1 MLRPSSV
8 LYRVLG
14 GVAAAG
20 VVLAGAA
27 VPASAAPS
35 GKPPAP
41 KSVKGV
47 GDYTTSIKL
56 TWKSG
61 KGSTKGFNVYRS
73 TSSKVSTK
81 SSNKVNGKLLTST
94 WIRDRGLLAN
104 KTYWFVVQSV
114 GKNNKTTNAKAI
126 AVKTREAAP
135 LPAVLTG
142 TPGDRSAKL
151 TWTPARRGGRVA
163 GWTIYRA
170 TTSSGDVF
178 KTGSVVTKTRLP
190 ASARSYTNAG
200 RVNGTTYRYVVVASN
215 SGGSVK
221 SNTVAVRPGFPKPGA
236 PALTLNRTSTHIDL
250 AWTPSGAAAT
260 SWKVFRSTSLPVS
273 TSGSPLA
280 TITTVSTTTLRD
292 TPVKATDGF
301 HYVVVAT
308 NAGGST
314 TSNTVSSLPAA
325 PHAPTLDADA
335 GDGEVDLDWSAAGTG
350 GPVAGWR
357 VYRGTTTP
365 VDSSASATPI
375 ASLSTGTTTYTDETA
390 VNGTTYYY
398 VVTAIN
404 GGGRASSAP
413 ASATPQPAPP
423 AAPVL
428 SVAKGNGFVDLTI
441 TPGTGGGQATSRALY
456 RSTSAAGVVAP
467 SNLIEGALT
476 ASTAAYRDEDVVN
489 GTTYYYVVVAVN
501 GGGSTPSNQVSA
513 RPSPPQPAALE
524 VSNPAAVVGS
534 APFVMSRMTYCLSS
548 LSGQCQ
554 TGPATG
560 VIRAENPDNNDTLT
574 WFKVRDLATVRIT
587 NTGDESATITGASIG
602 AGSMPNSFVVE
613 SAPTSIP
620 AGQSRDVTVRFVYIT
635 SATYAPVVRTGTLEV
650 TAAGLPTISVPLTG
664 QWQPGPNRS
673 LDEPSVNFEP
683 SLAQVVNGAFGMATN
698 IGSDG
703 LLDNNRG
710 DQGFGDETLSRFWTR
725 ADSSKPVT
733 VQRLAAFSSAGMS
746 KLAWYDASTV
756 ALAMSGCGTAWYQ
769 VCHEIDPERSPNGL
783 NVNNPALGQTLLPHD
798 GEVYSFVPD
807 TNRFGFQMGPE
818 LSDNERN
825 DKTNDVTYHECT
837 PVTSCGHHMRFYPV
851 KNTGGQT
858 VPGAYVVAVDF
869 NAINNDFNDDII
881 VVTNIAPTTPPTN

>member
-398 VVTAIN
+398 VV
-404 GGGRASSAP
+404 
-413 ASATPQPAPP
+413 
-423 AAPVL
+423 
-428 SVAKGNGFVDLTI
+428 
-441 TPGTGGGQATSRALY
+441 
-456 RSTSAAGVVAP
+456 
-467 SNLIEGALT
+467 
-476 ASTAAYRDEDVVN
+476 
-489 GTTYYYVVVAVN
+489 VAVN

-825 DKTNDVTYHECT
+825 DKTNDVTYHGCT